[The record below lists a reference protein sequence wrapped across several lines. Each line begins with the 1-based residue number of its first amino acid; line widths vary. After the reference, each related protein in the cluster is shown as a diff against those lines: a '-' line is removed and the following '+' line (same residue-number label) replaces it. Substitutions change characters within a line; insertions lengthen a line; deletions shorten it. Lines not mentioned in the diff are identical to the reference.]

1 MKNEPKSNKVGAEDG
16 IAINELTNATDYLK
30 KVLYFLENRDIE
42 YRWKWIAICYSS
54 AFYSMVITVMTWDN
68 LGNAYNVERVER
80 IIAQKKAEAAGRK
93 QRISDAEI
101 SKLRDKYLY
110 GDKAQLIGF
119 EEAFAKCQS
128 NNWMAQEFCGK
139 RFKLT
144 PQAKK
149 AIQEIKDWRDAF
161 IHFKPKTLIF
171 SKNNIIKPVKESLKL
186 LRFVFLEA
194 EPSIYQF
201 RGHPSMAEMD
211 EILGGIEKRIVQEES
226 D

>member
-1 MKNEPKSNKVGAEDG
+1 MKDKSKSSAAGAEDG

-30 KVLYFLENRDIE
+30 KVLYFLQNRDIE

-80 IIAQKKAEAAGRK
+80 IIARKRAEATGRK
-93 QRISDAEI
+93 QKISESEI
-101 SKLRDKYLY
+101 LKLRDKYLY

-119 EEAFAKCQS
+119 EEAFAKCQ
-128 NNWMAQEFCGK
+128 NQDWMAQEFCGK
-139 RFKLT
+139 RFELT
-144 PQAKK
+144 PRAKN
-149 AIQEIKDWRDAF
+149 AIREIKDWRDAF
-161 IHFKPKTLIF
+161 IHFRPKTMIF
-171 SKNNIIKPVKESLKL
+171 SKRNIIKPVKDSLKL

-201 RGHPSMAEMD
+201 RNHPSMKEMS
-211 EILGGIEKRIVQEES
+211 ELLNSIELLIGEEGS
-226 D
+226 